1 VLVDEL
7 LRSALKSTTLSHYRF
22 LSWIFDALGLEE
34 DRWKADAML
43 EALHDPKHIVR
54 SWA

>member
-1 VLVDEL
+1 M
-7 LRSALKSTTLSHYRF
+7 SCCGPSTTLSHYRF
-22 LSWIFDALGLEE
+22 LSWIFDALGREE
-34 DRWKADAML
+34 DRWKADAIEQVLL